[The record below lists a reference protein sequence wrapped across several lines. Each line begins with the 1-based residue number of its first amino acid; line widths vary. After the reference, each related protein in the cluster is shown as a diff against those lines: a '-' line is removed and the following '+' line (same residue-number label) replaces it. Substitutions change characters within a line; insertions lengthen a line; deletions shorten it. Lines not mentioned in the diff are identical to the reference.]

1 MCRDHFKYPDIHV
14 NLFSILPASSILYFH
29 HILGVGFLGQSSHF
43 WVPKLPR
50 LQNRNLCAYITLE
63 ELAFLVLSVS
73 SFFLSKFYTFI
84 ILSLSNTK
92 FFILLLLGFWASGWE
107 TFFLLGFPWG
117 CVLINWDFPPSF
129 GCLCLIF
136 VNFWGVVELGFC
148 CPWRT
153 KLYLSVRNCFS
164 RSCSSCYLLFSLGL
178 FSKLYRWVCVGLG
191 IGVS

>member
-1 MCRDHFKYPDIHV
+1 MLDFWDKVHTFGCRSCLDYK
-14 NLFSILPASSILYFH
+14 
-29 HILGVGFLGQSSHF
+29 LG
-43 WVPKLPR
+43 

-73 SFFLSKFYTFI
+73 SFFSLKILYIYYSLCLNQIFYSSFTGVLSFW
-84 ILSLSNTK
+84 
-92 FFILLLLGFWASGWE
+92 LGN
-107 TFFLLGFPWG
+107 FFLLAFPWG
-117 CVLINWDFPPSF
+117 SVLINWDFPPSF

-178 FSKLYRWVCVGLG
+178 FSKLYRWVCAGLG